1 MVHGRQQQLK
11 SSREPFLISLGL
23 CPPCPYHPDCF
34 ITREDPKWSHSVV
47 SKETTGTTKSRGGG
61 TVSIRPQSGVFVGRA
76 KRGWWARQPLTLT
89 HHVHS
94 LCSPWRGE
102 AFVAPFWVTAGW
114 ANQQWTVI
122 YNASLCKSTVA
133 NGGSTLML
141 MLTDWKIKRCVF
153 VPLRN
158 QDPKPLKFPNR

>member
-1 MVHGRQQQLK
+1 MVRGRQQQLK

-34 ITREDPKWSHSVV
+34 IIREDPRWSHTVV
-47 SKETTGTTKSRGGG
+47 SKETTGSSKPRGGG

-76 KRGWWARQPLTLT
+76 KRGWWARHPLTLT
-89 HHVHS
+89 HHVHG

-102 AFVAPFWVTAGW
+102 AFIAPFWVTAGW
-114 ANQQWTVI
+114 AKQWTVI